1 MGKIFCLQHRQRYGI
16 FVLQSPSKEQRS
28 TKGVAMRIAIGCI
41 GHETNTFSPVATTLD
56 NFTKRSYHRGDE
68 IINAFRGPRTI
79 TGGSLMS
86 QNNSIYNLF
95 RCGGRLPHRLVNQ
108 GETMPRRNFLIKGV
122 TTLIALFVI
131 NSCSINPQTI
141 SNSRERKENML
152 SSMKTLILVNTHALT
167 KIYPQEA
174 LDIQQTVEVFARR
187 HNAQVLDINQA
198 YQAKTGQHLSV
209 PAYPNAALTGM
220 AKEIKAEIISQ
231 TDRQLDTLILVGD
244 ESMIPMWEI
253 RLGDEYIHTDSFYT
267 DLDGN
272 GLPEV
277 ATTRVLGNPEAMK
290 RQLNTAAEIGGP
302 EATILCSEDT
312 RIHLETQR
320 FLDTLAQQG
329 HHVTVLGR
337 GGSEQLPASD
347 LIIHFG
353 HGSPQ
358 RLSNR
363 FGETF
368 VSAKGMPA
376 LKRHPIAIVDG
387 CATTPP
393 GSALLR
399 AFLNNGCRAY
409 IGSTATVWGMIPA
422 RYANQLVIHFL
433 DAYEMHPEWSI
444 AKLLTV
450 ARAKYIDVTRLSE
463 MLLALEESE
472 TLSVSGDTHKH
483 LMTFLGWH
491 AYGAPFARLHQD
503 VARTVFTKR
512 PLVKDRIPLTA
523 KKQNAV
529 EATFALASGD
539 GQPILFFR
547 AEWLNSIS
555 DSLTLRIQQNGETIH
570 KLQGD
575 AHIIYQ
581 RIKDICVG
589 GYVDGELYHAYWLLP
604 LERKVGQNH
613 LRVEIASSSAFQPLF
628 NVIRS
633 RQNQVQSK
641 QANSERG
648 LRILPESVIE
658 IWPEWE
664 TIEAPEK

>member
-1 MGKIFCLQHRQRYGI
+1 MH
-16 FVLQSPSKEQRS
+16 
-28 TKGVAMRIAIGCI
+28 
-41 GHETNTFSPVATTLD
+41 
-56 NFTKRSYHRGDE
+56 
-68 IINAFRGPRTI
+68 
-79 TGGSLMS
+79 
-86 QNNSIYNLF
+86 
-95 RCGGRLPHRLVNQ
+95 
-108 GETMPRRNFLIKGV
+108 RRNFLIKGV
-122 TTLIALFVI
+122 TTLIAFFVI
-131 NSCSINPQTI
+131 NSCSLNPQII
-141 SNSRERKENML
+141 SNNRERKKNMP
-152 SSMKTLILVNTHALT
+152 SPMNTLILVNTHAFT
-167 KIYPQEA
+167 EIYPQEA
-174 LDIQQTVEVFARR
+174 LDIQQTVEVFAHR
-187 HNAQVLDINQA
+187 HNAQVLDINRV
-198 YQAKTGQHLSV
+198 YQAKTGRHLSV

-231 TDRQLDTLILVGD
+231 TDGQLDTLILIGD

-267 DLDGN
+267 DLDGD

-290 RQLNTAAEIGGP
+290 RQLSTTAEVGGP

-320 FLDTLAQQG
+320 FLNTLAQQG
-329 HHVTVLGR
+329 HHVKVLGR
-337 GGSEQLPASD
+337 GGSEQLPESD

-358 RLSNR
+358 SLSNR

-368 VSAKGMPA
+368 VSANRMPA
-376 LKRHPIAIVDG
+376 LKRQPIAIVDG

-422 RYANQLVIHFL
+422 RYANQLVMHFL
-433 DAYEMHPEWSI
+433 DAYAAHPEWSV

-450 ARAKYIDVTRLSE
+450 ARAEYASVTQLSK
-463 MLLALEESE
+463 MLLELEQAE
-472 TLSVSGDTHKH
+472 TLSVSGDTHQH

-491 AYGAPFARLHQD
+491 AYGAPFAYLHQGK
-503 VARTVFTKR
+503 ARTVFTKY
-512 PLVKDRIPLTA
+512 PLVKDIISLKTQG
-523 KKQNAV
+523 QNTV
-529 EATFALASGD
+529 EATFNLADTD
-539 GQPILFFR
+539 GQPILFLR
-547 AEWLNSIS
+547 ADWLNSIS
-555 DSLTLRIQQNGETIH
+555 DSLTLSIQQNGETLH
-570 KLQGD
+570 KLKGD

-604 LERKVGQNH
+604 LERNVGQNH
-613 LRVEIASSSAFQPLF
+613 LRVEIVNSGAFQPLF
-628 NVIRS
+628 NVIRA
-633 RQNQVQSK
+633 RQNQVQGK
-641 QANSERG
+641 QANPERG
-648 LRILPESVIE
+648 LHILPESAIE

-664 TIEAPEK
+664 TVEAPEK

>member
-1 MGKIFCLQHRQRYGI
+1 MHC
-16 FVLQSPSKEQRS
+16 
-28 TKGVAMRIAIGCI
+28 
-41 GHETNTFSPVATTLD
+41 
-56 NFTKRSYHRGDE
+56 
-68 IINAFRGPRTI
+68 
-79 TGGSLMS
+79 
-86 QNNSIYNLF
+86 
-95 RCGGRLPHRLVNQ
+95 
-108 GETMPRRNFLIKGV
+108 RNFLIKGV

-131 NSCSINPQTI
+131 NSCSLSPQII
-141 SNSRERKENML
+141 SNSRERKKNMP

-167 KIYPQEA
+167 EIYPQEA

-187 HNAQVLDINQA
+187 HNAQVLDLNQV
-198 YQAKTGQHLSV
+198 YQAKTGRHLSV

-220 AKEIKAEIISQ
+220 AKEIKAEIISL
-231 TDRQLDTLILVGD
+231 TDGQLDTLILIGD

-253 RLGDEYIHTDSFYT
+253 RLGDEHIHTDSFYT
-267 DLDGN
+267 DLDGD

-277 ATTRVLGNPEAMK
+277 AMTRVLGNPGAMK
-290 RQLNTAAEIGGP
+290 RQLNITAEAGGP

-329 HHVTVLGR
+329 HHVKVLGR
-337 GGSEQLPASD
+337 GGSEQLPESD

-368 VSAKGMPA
+368 LSAKGMPA
-376 LKRHPIAIVDG
+376 LKRQPIAIVDG

-422 RYANQLVIHFL
+422 RYANQLVMHFL
-433 DAYEMHPEWSI
+433 NTYEAHPEWSV

-450 ARAKYIDVTRLSE
+450 ARVEYAGVTQLSE
-463 MLLALEESE
+463 MLLRLEQAE

-491 AYGAPFARLHQD
+491 AYGAPFARLHQGD
-503 VARTVFTKR
+503 ARPVFTKH
-512 PLVKDRIPLTA
+512 PLVESTVPL
-523 KKQNAV
+523 KIGGQNAV
-529 EATFALASGD
+529 ETTFNLADRDS
-539 GQPILFFR
+539 QPILFLR
-547 AEWLNSIS
+547 ADWLNSIS
-555 DSLTLRIQQNGETIH
+555 NSLTLSIQQNGETLH
-570 KLQGD
+570 ALKGD

-589 GYVDGELYHAYWLLP
+589 GYVDGEVYHAYWLLP
-604 LERKVGQNH
+604 LERNVGQNH
-613 LRVEIASSSAFQPLF
+613 LRVEIASSGAFQPLF
-628 NVIRS
+628 NVIRA
-633 RQNQVQSK
+633 RQNKMQGK
-641 QANSERG
+641 QANPKTE
-648 LRILPESVIE
+648 LHILPESAIE

>member
-1 MGKIFCLQHRQRYGI
+1 MDY
-16 FVLQSPSKEQRS
+16 
-28 TKGVAMRIAIGCI
+28 
-41 GHETNTFSPVATTLD
+41 
-56 NFTKRSYHRGDE
+56 
-68 IINAFRGPRTI
+68 
-79 TGGSLMS
+79 
-86 QNNSIYNLF
+86 
-95 RCGGRLPHRLVNQ
+95 
-108 GETMPRRNFLIKGV
+108 RNFLITGSIMLAV
-122 TTLIALFVI
+122 LLII
-131 NSCSINPQTI
+131 NSCNYSQIT
-141 SNSRERKENML
+141 SNSIEKKKNVENSML
-152 SSMKTLILVNTHALT
+152 LDAFAKQPLILVNMHALT
-167 KIYPQEA
+167 EIYPKEA
-174 LDIQQTVEVFARR
+174 LDIQQAVEIFAQTY
-187 HNAQVLDINQA
+187 NAQVLDIGEV
-198 YQAKTGQHLSV
+198 YRSKTGQHLSV
-209 PAYPNAALTGM
+209 PAYPNPALTAM
-220 AKEIKAEIISQ
+220 AKEIKSEIISK
-231 TDRQLDTLILVGD
+231 TDGQLDTLIFVGD
-244 ESMIPMWEI
+244 ESIIPMWEI
-253 RLGDEYIHTDSFYT
+253 RLGDEHIHTDSFYA
-267 DLDGN
+267 DLDGD
-272 GLPEV
+272 GVPEV
-277 ATTRVLGNPEAMK
+277 AMARVLGNPEAMQ
-290 RQLNTAAEIGGP
+290 RQLSTTAEVGGP
-302 EATILCSEDT
+302 VATILCSEDT

-320 FLDTLAQQG
+320 FLDALSQQG
-329 HHVTVLGR
+329 HNVKVLGR

-368 VSAKGMPA
+368 LSAKGMPA

-433 DAYEMHPEWSI
+433 DAYEMHPEWSV

-472 TLSVSGDTHKH
+472 TLSVSGDTYRH

-491 AYGAPFARLHQD
+491 AYGTPFARLHQD

-523 KKQNAV
+523 RKENSI
-529 EATFALASGD
+529 EATFDLASDD
-539 GQPILFFR
+539 GQPILFLR

-555 DSLTLRIQQNGETIH
+555 DSLTIKIQQNGETLH

-575 AHIIYQ
+575 THIIYQ

-589 GYVDGELYHAYWLLP
+589 GYIDGELYHAYWLLP
-604 LERKVGQNH
+604 LERSVGQNH
-613 LRVEIASSSAFQPLF
+613 LRVEIVSSGAFQPLF
-628 NVIRS
+628 NVIRA
-633 RQNQVQSK
+633 RQNQVQGE
-641 QANSERG
+641 QTNPERG
-648 LRILPESVIE
+648 LRILPESAIE